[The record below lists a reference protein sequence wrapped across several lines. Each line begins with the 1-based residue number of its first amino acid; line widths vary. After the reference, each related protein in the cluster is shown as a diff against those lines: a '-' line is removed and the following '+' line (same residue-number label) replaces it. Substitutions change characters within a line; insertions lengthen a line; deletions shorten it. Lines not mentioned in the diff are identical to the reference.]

1 MIGFLKG
8 AELIELKAE
17 DTFSIS
23 CPWIVSE
30 GTKFHQLLL
39 HALLSTSNIFP
50 SFFFAFS
57 GKLLFILQDLSSIL
71 PSTHSL
77 IHRSISRL
85 PGVMLGFEQWTQSLP
100 L

>member
-8 AELIELKAE
+8 AELLELKAE

-23 CPWIVSE
+23 CSWIVSE

-50 SFFFAFS
+50 SF
-57 GKLLFILQDLSSIL
+57 LLFLVNSYSSYKTLSSIL

-77 IHRSISRL
+77 IHRIISRL
-85 PGVMLGFEQWTQSLP
+85 PGVMLGFE
-100 L
+100 

>member
-8 AELIELKAE
+8 AELLDMKAE

-50 SFFFAFS
+50 SLFAFS
-57 GKLLFILQDLSSIL
+57 GKLLFILQYPIIHPSI
-71 PSTHSL
+71 HSF
-77 IHRSISRL
+77 IDSQKN
-85 PGVMLGFEQWTQSLP
+85 F
-100 L
+100 

>member
-50 SFFFAFS
+50 SFF
-57 GKLLFILQDLSSIL
+57 LLFLVNSYSSYKTYH
-71 PSTHSL
+71 PSFHPL
-77 IHRSISRL
+77 IH
-85 PGVMLGFEQWTQSLP
+85 
-100 L
+100 